1 MFHVVANFSSFLH
14 FLLSTFLQKKL
25 SPFRITGLV
34 FSTILRRCVFEYN
47 KGKSSLRLKLFYQ
60 MQRKLNFRHNAFLY
74 TIIITLQEKPI
85 KWKCYKMKCFILL
98 IITIHL
104 HDNILN
110 SYLTIIK
117 PFYSKNIERY
127 QQILLI

>member
-14 FLLSTFLQKKL
+14 FLRSYKKL
-25 SPFRITGLV
+25 SPFRFTGLV
-34 FSTILRRCVFEYN
+34 FLTILRRCVFEYN

-60 MQRKLNFRHNAFLY
+60 MQRKLNFRHNAFLHK
-74 TIIITLQEKPI
+74 IIITLQENRI
-85 KWKCYKMKCFILL
+85 RSKCYKLKCFILL

-110 SYLTIIK
+110 SYLYVT
-117 PFYSKNIERY
+117 YYRTSKY
-127 QQILLI
+127 YC